1 MSQTTRDAR
10 PEPEAANALSPRP
23 EVLAFLRTRRSRP
36 PKTLGLPVP
45 DRAALAPLLEAAAR
59 VPDHGKLE
67 PWRFVVLERAA
78 CQRLAALTAEIG
90 TDEGRDPDALAK
102 DVAGFADA
110 HLVVAVILS
119 PKPSAKI
126 PLWEQEMSAGA
137 VCLSLVNACLASGW
151 GAGWL
156 TGWRARH
163 AAFVQRGLGLAEQES
178 VAGFVHIGTE
188 TRQPPERPRPD
199 MDAITTWMA
208 E

>member
-1 MSQTTRDAR
+1 MTDPAQTPVA
-10 PEPEAANALSPRP
+10 PLAPRP
-23 EVLAFLRTRRSRP
+23 DVVDFLATRRSRP
-36 PKTLGLPVP
+36 PKTLTAPVP
-45 DRAALAPLLEAAAR
+45 DRPTLERLLTVAAR

-67 PWRFVVLERAA
+67 PWRFIVLERAA
-78 CQRLAALTAEIG
+78 CIRLGALTAAIG
-90 TDEGRDPDALAK
+90 AEQGRDPDTLAK
-102 DVAGFADA
+102 NVASFADA

-119 PKPSAKI
+119 PKDSPKI

-156 TGWRARH
+156 TGWQARDP
-163 AAFVQRGLGLAEQES
+163 AFCDRGLSLAPGES
-178 VAGFVHIGTE
+178 VAGFVHVGTE

-199 MDAITTWMA
+199 VGAITTWLP

>member
-1 MSQTTRDAR
+1 MTATSPDTAPPLTLR
-10 PEPEAANALSPRP
+10 PETLE
-23 EVLAFLRTRRSRP
+23 FLRTRRSRP

-45 DRAALAPLLEAAAR
+45 DRVALAPLLQAAAR

-90 TDEGRDPDALAK
+90 AEEGRDPDALAK

-119 PKPSAKI
+119 PKPSDRI
-126 PLWEQEMSAGA
+126 PAWEQEMSAGA
-137 VCLSLVNACLASGW
+137 VCLSLVNACLAAGW

-163 AAFVQRGLGLAEQES
+163 ARFGARGLGLADHES
-178 VAGFVHIGTE
+178 VAGFVHVGTE
-188 TRQPPERPRPD
+188 TRPPAERPRPD
-199 MDAITTWMA
+199 MAAIVTWMA

>member
-1 MSQTTRDAR
+1 MTDTPPVTAR
-10 PEPEAANALSPRP
+10 PLAPRP
-23 EVLAFLRTRRSRP
+23 EVLDFLGTRRSRP

-45 DRAALAPLLEAAAR
+45 DRDALLPLLAAAAR

-78 CQRLAALTAEIG
+78 CRRLAELTAEIG
-90 TDEGRDPDALAK
+90 AAMDRDPDALAK

-119 PKPSAKI
+119 PKPSEKI
-126 PLWEQEMSAGA
+126 PAWEQEMSAGA
-137 VCLSLVNACLASGW
+137 VCLSLVNACLAAGW

-156 TGWRARH
+156 TGWRARN
-163 AAFVQRGLGLAEQES
+163 AEFGARGLGLAQGES
-178 VAGFVHIGTE
+178 VAGFVHIGSE
-188 TRQPPERPRPD
+188 TRIPPERPRPD
-199 MDAITTWMA
+199 LGAIVTWMA

>member
-1 MSQTTRDAR
+1 M
-10 PEPEAANALSPRP
+10 PETQAATAAPLSPRP
-23 EVLAFLRTRRSRP
+23 DTLAFLLTRRSRP

-45 DRAALAPLLEAAAR
+45 ERAALAPLLQAAAR

-78 CQRLAALTAEIG
+78 CLRLADLTAEIG
-90 TDEGRDPDALAK
+90 AAEGRDPDGLAK
-102 DVAGFADA
+102 DVAGFAGA

-119 PKPSAKI
+119 PKDAPKI

-137 VCLSLVNACLASGW
+137 VCLSLVNASLAAGW

-163 AAFVQRGLGLAEQES
+163 PAFCARGLGLAPQES
-178 VAGFVHIGTE
+178 VAGFIHIGTE
-188 TRQPPERPRPD
+188 TSAPPERPRPD
-199 MDAITTWMA
+199 MGAITTWVS

>member
-1 MSQTTRDAR
+1 MTDTQPAI
-10 PEPEAANALSPRP
+10 AAPLSPRP
-23 EVLAFLRTRRSRP
+23 ETLDFLLTRRSRP

-45 DRAALAPLLEAAAR
+45 DRSALAPLLLAAAR

-78 CQRLAALTAEIG
+78 CERLAALTAEIG
-90 TDEGRDPDALAK
+90 PAEGRDADALAK
-102 DVAGFADA
+102 DVASFADA
-110 HLVVAVILS
+110 HLVVAVVLS
-119 PKPSAKI
+119 PKPADRI
-126 PLWEQEMSAGA
+126 PQWEQEMSAGA
-137 VCLSLVNACLASGW
+137 VCLSLVNACLAAGW

-156 TGWRARH
+156 TGWRARNR
-163 AAFVQRGLGLAEQES
+163 AFCDRGLDLADHES

-188 TRQPPERPRPD
+188 TRPPQERPRPD

>member
-1 MSQTTRDAR
+1 MTDT
-10 PEPEAANALSPRP
+10 PPTAAPLAPRP
-23 EVLAFLRTRRSRP
+23 EVLDFLLTRRSRP

-45 DRAALAPLLEAAAR
+45 DRAALAPLLQAAAR

-78 CQRLAALTAEIG
+78 CLRLAALTEEIG
-90 TDEGRDPDALAK
+90 LAEGRDADTLAK
-102 DVAGFADA
+102 DASGLANA

-119 PKPSAKI
+119 PKPSPKI
-126 PLWEQEMSAGA
+126 PDWEQEMSAAA
-137 VCLSLVNACLASGW
+137 VCLSLVNAALAAGW

-163 AAFVQRGLGLAEQES
+163 AEFGARGLGLGPGES

-188 TRQPPERPRPD
+188 SNPPPERPRPD
-199 MDAITTWMA
+199 MDAIVTWMA

>member
-1 MSQTTRDAR
+1 MPDPLTTPVA
-10 PEPEAANALSPRP
+10 PLAPRP
-23 EVLAFLRTRRSRP
+23 DALDFLSTRRSRP

-45 DRAALAPLLEAAAR
+45 DRAELKPLLASAAR

-67 PWRFVVLERAA
+67 PWRFIVLERDA
-78 CQRLAALTAEIG
+78 CLRLARLTEELG
-90 TDEGRDPDALAK
+90 PGSGRDPDALAK

-110 HLVVAVILS
+110 HLVVAVVLS
-119 PKPSAKI
+119 PKPSEKI

-137 VCLSLVNACLASGW
+137 ACLSLVNACLAAGW

-163 AAFVQRGLGLAEQES
+163 AEFCARGLKLAEQES
-178 VAGFVHIGTE
+178 VAGFIHIGSE
-188 TRQPPERPRPD
+188 TRVPPERPRPD
-199 MDAITTWMA
+199 MDAVVTWMS

>member
-1 MSQTTRDAR
+1 MPDPTLAEDTPPDIA
-10 PEPEAANALSPRP
+10 PALSPRP
-23 EVLAFLRTRRSRP
+23 DVIDFLLTRRSRP
-36 PKTLGLPVP
+36 PKLLTGPVP
-45 DRAALAPLLEAAAR
+45 DRAELATILQAAAR

-90 TDEGRDPDALAK
+90 AEDARDPDALAK
-102 DVAGFADA
+102 DVASFADA
-110 HLVVAVILS
+110 HLVIAVILS
-119 PKPSAKI
+119 PRASERI

-163 AAFVQRGLGLAEQES
+163 AEFGRRGLGLAAHES
-178 VAGFVHIGTE
+178 VAGFVHVGTE

-199 MDAITTWMA
+199 SDAITTWMA

>member
-1 MSQTTRDAR
+1 MTDT
-10 PEPEAANALSPRP
+10 PPTAAPLAPRP
-23 EVLAFLRTRRSRP
+23 EVLDFLLTRRSRP

-45 DRAALAPLLEAAAR
+45 DRTALAPLLQAAAR

-78 CQRLAALTAEIG
+78 CQRLAALTEEIG
-90 TDEGRDPDALAK
+90 RAEGRDADALAK
-102 DVAGFADA
+102 DAGGFESA

-119 PKPSAKI
+119 PKDSTKI
-126 PLWEQEMSAGA
+126 PAWEQEMSAAG
-137 VCLSLVNACLASGW
+137 VCLGLVNAALAAGW

-163 AAFVQRGLGLAEQES
+163 AEFGARGLGLAPHES

-188 TRQPPERPRPD
+188 TNPPPERPRPD
-199 MDAITTWMA
+199 MAAITTWMA

>member
-1 MSQTTRDAR
+1 MTATHPDTAPALFHR
-10 PEPEAANALSPRP
+10 PETLE
-23 EVLAFLRTRRSRP
+23 FLRTRRSRP

-45 DRAALAPLLEAAAR
+45 DRAALAPLLQAAAR

-90 TDEGRDPDALAK
+90 AEEGRDPDALAK
-102 DVAGFADA
+102 DVVGFAEA

-119 PKPSAKI
+119 PKPSERI
-126 PLWEQEMSAGA
+126 PAWEQEMSAGA
-137 VCLSLVNACLASGW
+137 VCLSLVNACLAAGW

-163 AAFVQRGLGLAEQES
+163 AGFGQRGLGLAAQES
-178 VAGFVHIGTE
+178 VAGFVHVGTE
-188 TRQPPERPRPD
+188 TRPPAERPRPD
-199 MDAITTWMA
+199 MDAIVTWMA

>member
-1 MSQTTRDAR
+1 MTETRQAV
-10 PEPEAANALSPRP
+10 AAPLAPRP
-23 EVLAFLRTRRSRP
+23 EILDFLLTRRSRP
-36 PKTLGLPVP
+36 PKTLGPPVP
-45 DRAALAPLLEAAAR
+45 DRTALTPLLQAAAR

-78 CQRLAALTAEIG
+78 CVRLAALTGEIG
-90 TDEGRDPDALAK
+90 EAEGRDPDALAK
-102 DVAGFADA
+102 DVAGLADA

-119 PKPSAKI
+119 PKPSEKI
-126 PLWEQEMSAGA
+126 PAWEQEMSAGA
-137 VCLSLVNACLASGW
+137 VCLSLVNACLAAGW

-163 AAFVQRGLGLAEQES
+163 RHFCERGLRLAEHES

-188 TRQPPERPRPD
+188 TRPPPERPRPD
-199 MDAITTWMA
+199 MEAIVTWMA

>member
-1 MSQTTRDAR
+1 MSDTRTAAAAPLTNR
-10 PEPEAANALSPRP
+10 PDTLD
-23 EVLAFLRTRRSRP
+23 FLLTRRSRP
-36 PKTLGLPVP
+36 PKTLAPPVP
-45 DRAALAPLLEAAAR
+45 DREEVATLLRAAAR

-78 CQRLAALTAEIG
+78 CARLAELTAEIG
-90 TDEGRDPDALAK
+90 RIEGRDPDALAK

-119 PKPSAKI
+119 PKASEKI

-163 AAFVQRGLGLAEQES
+163 DGFGQRGLNLAPGES
-178 VAGFVHIGTE
+178 VAGFIHIGSE
-188 TRQPPERPRPD
+188 TRTPPERPRPD
-199 MDAITTWMA
+199 MGAITTWVA
-208 E
+208 T

>member
-1 MSQTTRDAR
+1 MPDTSPPTAT
-10 PEPEAANALSPRP
+10 PLSPRP
-23 EVLAFLRTRRSRP
+23 ETLDFLSTRRSRP

-45 DRAALAPLLEAAAR
+45 DRAALAPLLQAAAR

-90 TDEGRDPDALAK
+90 AEDGRDPDTLAR
-102 DVAGFADA
+102 DVAGFGDA

-119 PKPSAKI
+119 PKPSEKI

-137 VCLSLVNACLASGW
+137 VCLSLVNACLAAGW

-163 AAFVQRGLGLAEQES
+163 AGFGARGLGLAAHES
-178 VAGFVHIGTE
+178 VAGFVHVGTE
-188 TRQPPERPRPD
+188 TKLPPERPRPD
-199 MDAITTWMA
+199 MAAIVTWVA

>member
-1 MSQTTRDAR
+1 MPDTT
-10 PEPEAANALSPRP
+10 PETATALSPRP
-23 EVLAFLRTRRSRP
+23 ETIDFLLTRRSRP

-45 DRAALAPLLEAAAR
+45 DRDALTPLLRAAAR

-90 TDEGRDPDALAK
+90 ADVGRDPDALAK

-119 PKPSAKI
+119 PKPSEKI

-137 VCLSLVNACLASGW
+137 VCLSLVNACLAAGW

-163 AAFVQRGLGLAEQES
+163 ADFGARGLGLAAHES
-178 VAGFVHIGTE
+178 VAGFVHVGTE
-188 TRQPPERPRPD
+188 TRPPPERPRPEVA
-199 MDAITTWMA
+199 AITTWMA

>member
-1 MSQTTRDAR
+1 MSDPQAAPVVAPLTSR
-10 PEPEAANALSPRP
+10 PETLDFLLS
-23 EVLAFLRTRRSRP
+23 RRSRP

-45 DRAALAPLLEAAAR
+45 GRETLLTLLQAAAR

-67 PWRFVVLERAA
+67 PWRFVVLEHPA
-78 CQRLAALTAEIG
+78 CQRLAQLTRDIG
-90 TDEGRDPDALAK
+90 ESERRDPDVLAK
-102 DVAGFADA
+102 DIATFADA
-110 HLVVAVILS
+110 NLVVAVILS
-119 PKPSAKI
+119 PKPSDKI

-151 GAGWL
+151 GASWL

-163 AAFVQRGLGLAEQES
+163 EGFCTKGLALDPQET

-188 TRQPPERPRPD
+188 RHTPPERPRPD
-199 MDAITTWMA
+199 MTAITTWMN